1 MLKLN
6 LESQKLLKR
15 ELWAKSAVQFKTKIL
30 SVSQLTK
37 YLEQIYGPKNIYQLE
52 GKLGSIYQKNEEH
65 VVTYTNRVKILG
77 KQILKAHKD
86 SRNVLSNQDIK
97 LH

>member
-37 YLEQIYGPKNIYQLE
+37 YLEQIYGPSKNIYQLE
-52 GKLGSIYQKNEEH
+52 GKLGSIKK
-65 VVTYTNRVKILG
+65 T
-77 KQILKAHKD
+77 
-86 SRNVLSNQDIK
+86 RNM
-97 LH
+97 